1 MIGPDTPAASGRSP
15 YVRSEAYAERGWEPI
30 LRSGIAPRLRGEM
43 PMVDVRDIGEVHAR
57 LMRPG
62 RGPHRYICG
71 GVSLRFDAVVDAFE
85 AATGRAT
92 FVEYP
97 YLTAY
102 FVPSDWRAT

>member
-1 MIGPDTPAASGRSP
+1 MVGAPFCTAPG
-15 YVRSEAYAERGWEPI
+15 VTERGWEPI
-30 LRSGIAPRLRGEM
+30 LRSGIAPRLRGGM

-71 GVSLRFDAVVDAFE
+71 GVSLRFDAVVDALE

-102 FVPSDWRAT
+102 FVPSDGPAT